1 MQNGFFPSA
10 FQNMPTSFQNL
21 FVFLDKLLISLLGV
35 NPFVKKKKFQYR
47 MEIHRIVSLIFHI
60 FMFLASHTHTHKHN
74 ISSTLKHTINKKLLH
89 FVSQHLTP
97 PGPPDWVGEC
107 ALLQV
112 IFKHPKVMRAY
123 HHYTSFLV
131 FLGPHL

>member
-35 NPFVKKKKFQYR
+35 NPFVKKKKFNTGWKYI
-47 MEIHRIVSLIFHI
+47 ELFLIVHI

-74 ISSTLKHTINKKLLH
+74 ISSNLKHTINKKLLH

-97 PGPPDWVGEC
+97 PGPPD
-107 ALLQV
+107 
-112 IFKHPKVMRAY
+112 
-123 HHYTSFLV
+123 
-131 FLGPHL
+131 